1 MRAGFRAIPA
11 PGLHNRR
18 RRQGRASRSGCK
30 AAGGSETMTLGRVA
44 ICARGRSG
52 PVSASPVGP
61 LPNPP
66 EPLMHRRLAVV
77 LAMLFVLLACVSAE
91 ASGRRRWRGASS
103 PASTG
108 TPQNQAPY
116 LPGASPYVTDHGTR
130 PKYYVPPTVPR
141 TPTWKMYG
149 TQPGVTP
156 GDWPSYAPLG
166 FGGYRFP
173 AVGNQ
178 AYR

>member
-1 MRAGFRAIPA
+1 MRIASLRLSSVT
-11 PGLHNRR
+11 GL
-18 RRQGRASRSGCK
+18 GLML
-30 AAGGSETMTLGRVA
+30 AAMSCLQA
-44 ICARGRSG
+44 DA
-52 PVSASPVGP
+52 A
-61 LPNPP
+61 
-66 EPLMHRRLAVV
+66 
-77 LAMLFVLLACVSAE
+77 
-91 ASGRRRWRGASS
+91 GRRRWGGARSA
-103 PASTG
+103 ASTG

-116 LPGASPYVTDHGTR
+116 LPGASPYETAHGTR

-149 TQPGVTP
+149 TEPGVVP

-173 AVGNQ
+173 AVGSQ